1 MHIVSALKETIL
13 FFVQKSVS
21 ITHVRQIIILT
32 SIMMTP
38 RLSGLYS
45 IFGLVFF
52 VLKSL
57 PGIARQWIREKFAI
71 LSLKLGGMLE
81 F

>member
-1 MHIVSALKETIL
+1 
-13 FFVQKSVS
+13 
-21 ITHVRQIIILT
+21 
-32 SIMMTP
+32 MMTP

-57 PGIARQWIREKFAI
+57 PGIARQWSRETFVI
-71 LSLKLGGMLE
+71 LFLKPGLILE
-81 F
+81 FNISNVRLPSTISSIVIQRFI

>member
-1 MHIVSALKETIL
+1 
-13 FFVQKSVS
+13 
-21 ITHVRQIIILT
+21 
-32 SIMMTP
+32 MTP

-45 IFGLVFF
+45 ISGLVFF

-57 PGIARQWIREKFAI
+57 PGIARQWSRETFVI
-71 LSLKLGGMLE
+71 LFLKPGLILE

>member
-1 MHIVSALKETIL
+1 
-13 FFVQKSVS
+13 
-21 ITHVRQIIILT
+21 
-32 SIMMTP
+32 MTP